1 MRARGAETAM
11 RLNQVTLA
19 VSDMAPCTRFYEALG
34 ARLIVDSAPR
44 YQRFEWPGG
53 ETLSLHHEPG
63 WTGAD
68 WPLVYL
74 EVDDLDAC
82 CDRLKARGVV
92 FESEPKDQSWLWRE
106 ADIRDPAGNRLRLY
120 QAGDNRRF
128 PPWRVDSARS
138 ETDLTGG

>member
-1 MRARGAETAM
+1 MRM
-11 RLNQVTLA
+11 NQITLA
-19 VSDMAPCTRFYEALG
+19 VGEMAPCTEFYEALG

-74 EVDDLDAC
+74 ETDDLNALC
-82 CDRLKARGVV
+82 ARLKAGGLAL
-92 FESEPKDQSWLWRE
+92 ESEPEDQRWLWRE
-106 ADIRDPAGNRLRLY
+106 ADIRDPAGNRLRLF

-128 PPWRVDSARS
+128 PPWRIDGRTSGPDA
-138 ETDLTGG
+138 TGG